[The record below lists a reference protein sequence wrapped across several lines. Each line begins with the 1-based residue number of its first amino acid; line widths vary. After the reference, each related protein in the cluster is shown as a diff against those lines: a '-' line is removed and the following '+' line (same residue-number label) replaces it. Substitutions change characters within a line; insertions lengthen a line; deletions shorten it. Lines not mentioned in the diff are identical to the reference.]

1 MQWAGVVFKGRV
13 GVGQVASRF
22 VSRVKFYIELHS
34 FTSLTLSLKFST
46 MFILDLRPFSDS
58 ARYPNVYKPSIS
70 QPFQA
75 STSADKFYRHIHCR
89 LNQVFKVTG
98 KTSRHTD

>member
-58 ARYPNVYKPSIS
+58 ARYPNVYNPSIS

-75 STSADKFYRHIHCR
+75 STSADNSTAIFIAASTKY
-89 LNQVFKVTG
+89 
-98 KTSRHTD
+98 SR